1 MLLTADLFEL
11 ISTNLPRILVIA
23 MVTIFL
29 FTFFVELIK
38 NDLLAIQIFFL
49 KKRLRPYLMGQG
61 TETFVS
67 FAKLFRFCFNLS
79 RAQIAGLTK

>member
-11 ISTNLPRILVIA
+11 ISTNLPRVLVIA
-23 MVTIFL
+23 MVAIFL

-38 NDLLAIQIFFL
+38 NDLLVMQIS
-49 KKRLRPYLMGQG
+49 KKGLRPYWMGQG
-61 TETFVS
+61 TETSVS
-67 FAKLFRFCFNLS
+67 FDKLFRFCFNLS

>member
-11 ISTNLPRILVIA
+11 ISTNLPRALVIA
-23 MVTIFL
+23 MVAIFL

-38 NDLLAIQIFFL
+38 NDLLVMQIL

-61 TETFVS
+61 TETSVS

>member
-11 ISTNLPRILVIA
+11 ISTNLPRVLVIA
-23 MVTIFL
+23 MVAIFL

-38 NDLLAIQIFFL
+38 NDLLVMQIL
-49 KKRLRPYLMGQG
+49 KKKRLRPYLMGQG
-61 TETFVS
+61 TETSVS

>member
-11 ISTNLPRILVIA
+11 ISTNLPRVLVIA
-23 MVTIFL
+23 MVAIFL

-38 NDLLAIQIFFL
+38 NDLLVMQIL

-61 TETFVS
+61 TETSVS
-67 FAKLFRFCFNLS
+67 FAKLFRFSCNLS
-79 RAQIAGLTK
+79 RTQIAGLTK

>member
-11 ISTNLPRILVIA
+11 ISTNLPRVLVIA
-23 MVTIFL
+23 MVVIFL

-38 NDLLAIQIFFL
+38 NDLLVMQIL

-61 TETFVS
+61 TETPVS
-67 FAKLFRFCFNLS
+67 FAKLFRLCFNLS